1 MRGVGLMWGAEI
13 VKDKKTRLAFDPKLK
28 IGQEL
33 SNICFSHGLN
43 TRPLGGHT
51 MAFTPPLIISDAEI
65 NLGLEIFAKSLD
77 ELLDSLRSK
86 NMLN

>member
-1 MRGVGLMWGAEI
+1 VRGVGLMWGAEI
-13 VKDKKTRLAFDPKLK
+13 VKDKKNSSRLRPQTE
-28 IGQEL
+28 IGQQL

-77 ELLDSLRSK
+77 ELLDSLQSK